1 MIHASGL
8 LDSYLAVWTIC
19 GVFEDRQMLEDAGD
33 IAIALKVSKKKKKK
47 PNFKALKKDDK
58 ALWDRVGGIRKQY
71 LSTGDRAEKKWRE
84 IKLIVTPKAAEV
96 LREAGKGLN

>member
-1 MIHASGL
+1 
-8 LDSYLAVWTIC
+8 
-19 GVFEDRQMLEDAGD
+19 MLEDAGD
-33 IAIALKVSKKKKKK
+33 IAIALEVSKKKKF

-58 ALWDRVGGIRKQY
+58 ALWDKVGGIRKQY